1 MNENNKYELI
11 VGLRKLIKDSHINN
25 LDELK
30 NSLNISLNAS
40 KIMRFI
46 YNNDELANYFIE
58 RVNKYKELKTD
69 PETYDKF
76 ITRHHDYIKCSTPEK
91 YREGVHFFDDLM
103 YYNYYYSDDDYK
115 SMLEL
120 YNDYIFQNYVWS
132 LSYCIGA
139 FLDTVYREYWENIDK
154 NTQEYKN
161 FIIKSPDNYFDIDKI
176 FLLGY
181 FNYSNDFEKNI
192 DKYYDY
198 YFLYN
203 SEQDIIVYDK
213 RVNIYIYVAYNNVL
227 YDLLEY
233 TYNIDLSEQEIEQR
247 KQKQEQLRK
256 KQQREQ
262 FISKLTDAEKDLFE
276 FIENNLD
283 LSAKAIAKIKNK
295 SENTIK
301 KQIRNIMENTN
312 NKKGGLKDL
321 KKLIRLFS

>member
-11 VGLRKLIKDSHINN
+11 VGLRKLIKDSRINKF
-25 LDELK
+25 DELK

-40 KIMRFI
+40 KIMQFV
-46 YNNDELANYFIE
+46 YNSDELTNYFIE
-58 RVNKYKELKTD
+58 RVNRYKELKAD
-69 PETYDKF
+69 AETYDKF
-76 ITRHHDYIKCSTPEK
+76 ITRHQDYIKCSTPEK
-91 YREGVHFFDDLM
+91 YREGVCFFDDLIFC
-103 YYNYYYSDDDYK
+103 NYYYSDDDYK

-120 YNDYIFQNYVWS
+120 YNEYIFQNYVWS

-139 FLDTVYREYWENIDK
+139 FLDTVHREYWDNADK
-154 NTQEYKN
+154 NTEEYKN
-161 FIIKSPDNYFDIDKI
+161 FIVKTIDNKFEVEKVW
-176 FLLGY
+176 FLGY
-181 FNYSNDFEKNI
+181 FNSSSEFEQNI

-203 SEQDIIVYDK
+203 IEQDTFYDEK
-213 RVNIYIYVAYNNVL
+213 FNIYVYVAYNNVL

-233 TYNIDLSEQEIEQR
+233 AYNIDLSEQEIEQR

-262 FISKLTDAEKDLFE
+262 FICKLTDAEKDLFE

-283 LSAKAIAKIKNK
+283 LSVKEIAGRMNK

-321 KKLIRLFS
+321 KKLVRLFS